1 MTTTICFRATA
12 FGLLL
17 GSLGVGPAAAQTLDT
32 RLIAS
37 GLSSPVFAT
46 APVNDGR
53 TFIVEKGGA
62 IKVAQGGVVSN
73 FFTVPVASSGE
84 QGLLGLAFDP
94 NYGVAGT
101 PGHRRFFVNYIDPTT
116 RDTVIASHRVNE
128 AGTGVV
134 AGSRVEVMRFDQ
146 PDALSNHKAG
156 WIAFKPGDSNHLYIA
171 TGDGGGGND
180 PLNSGQDLGVPLGKM
195 LRIDINADSFP
206 GDPNRNYGIPSDNPF
221 AAVAGAQA
229 EIFAYGLRNPWRNG
243 FDRANGNLWI
253 ADVGQGSREEVNFIS
268 ASSAGGQ
275 NFGWRVREGD
285 IATPGVG
292 GELEV
297 GMVNPVL
304 TYDRNAGV
312 SITGGYVVRD
322 VNSPLFGQY
331 VFGDFVYGNIWAIS
345 GDGSAQSFGNA
356 LDLTAELDAGAAG
369 PLGNIASFGEGFNGE
384 LLIVDYGGKVVQVVP
399 EPGTAAMLV
408 MGASVLLAAV
418 GRRRRGSML
427 ESAPEGLARVSG

>member
-1 MTTTICFRATA
+1 MTTTISLRSTALSLYFGALGATT
-12 FGLLL
+12 
-17 GSLGVGPAAAQTLDT
+17 AAAQTLDT
-32 RLIAS
+32 RLIAN

-46 APVNDGR
+46 APLNDGR

-62 IKVAQGGVVSN
+62 IKVAQGGVVSD
-73 FFTVPVASSGE
+73 FFRLSVASGGE

-146 PDALSNHKAG
+146 PDSFSNHKAG
-156 WIAFKPGDSNHLYIA
+156 WIGFKPGDSNHLYVA

-180 PLNSGQDLGVPLGKM
+180 PLNSGQSLSVPLGKV

-221 AAVAGAQA
+221 VGTAGAQP
-229 EIFAYGLRNPWRNG
+229 EIFAYGLRNPWRSS

-253 ADVGQGSREEVNFIS
+253 ADVGQGSREEVNFLS
-268 ASSAGGQ
+268 GASTGGQ

-292 GELEV
+292 GPAQP
-297 GMVNPVL
+297 GMVDPVL
-304 TYDRNAGV
+304 TYDHSVGS

-322 VNSPLFGQY
+322 ANSPLFGQY
-331 VFGDFVYGNIWAIS
+331 VFGDFVVGSIWAIA
-345 GDGSAQSFGNA
+345 GNGTPQSFASA
-356 LDLTAELDAGAAG
+356 LDLTAVLDAGVAG

-418 GRRRRGSML
+418 RRQRRR
-427 ESAPEGLARVSG
+427 A